1 MGFESDLSGLLR
13 QVPPIMYV
21 MFFGSIVLMIIVI
34 TAIVLDRRRRAQ
46 LSSAGPAVQNFSMAS
61 DFSDQDLPDID
72 SLTVSASP
80 APSRGQG
87 GVFTLTLA
95 SGERVDAAEVM
106 TIYRDVAEGGL
117 LVQIGTQVYRH
128 PPASADS
135 EFKRRFAATVRDL
148 SSVIA
153 TPPPAAKAESAAPV
167 PPPAPAPRAT
177 GEIPGLRMPPAAVPL
192 PGDLPKF
199 KMPDVVEPPKRGRR
213 RPPSEPIPEIN
224 IAQAIEDYLQFKLAS
239 TDRFPGRQIH
249 VRSAAGGGLR
259 IEVDQASYETV
270 ADVADA
276 DVRTFLQESI
286 EEWQSRQ

>member
-1 MGFESDLSGLLR
+1 MGFESDLSGLLQ
-13 QVPPIMYV
+13 QVPPIMFI

-46 LSSAGPAVQNFSMAS
+46 LSSAGPAAQNFSMAA
-61 DFSDQDLPDID
+61 DFSDHDLPDID
-72 SLTVSASP
+72 SLTVNASP
-80 APSRGQG
+80 IPTRGQS
-87 GVFTLTLA
+87 GVFALTLA

-135 EFKRRFAATVRDL
+135 EFRRRFATTVREL

-153 TPPPAAKAESAAPV
+153 SPPPTPKAEAAASAQ
-167 PPPAPAPRAT
+167 PPAPARAT
-177 GEIPGLRMPPAAVPL
+177 GEIPGLRMPSAAVPL

-224 IAQAIEDYLQFKLAS
+224 IAQAIEDYLQFKLAG

-259 IEVDQASYETV
+259 IEVDQSSYETV

-276 DVRTFLQESI
+276 DVRAFLQEAI